1 MSRIIWNIYLEGYG
15 VAKSKGKHQYHRED
29 MNKLNRTA
37 LLIGG
42 TVAGII
48 LAAMIISSLF

>member
-1 MSRIIWNIYLEGYG
+1 LYLEGYG
-15 VAKSKGKHQYHRED
+15 VAKAKGKHQYHRED

-42 TVAGII
+42 SVAGAI
-48 LAAMIISSLF
+48 LAVMIFSFVF

>member
-1 MSRIIWNIYLEGYG
+1 M
-15 VAKSKGKHQYHRED
+15 AKTKGKHQYHRED

-42 TVAGII
+42 SVAVVI
-48 LAAMIISSLF
+48 LVVMIFSFVF